1 MLATVYSARTEPA
14 MRQYDVVI
22 ARLATRTRP
31 DEEALTD
38 LLNERARAGWDF
50 DSVAAISATRVM
62 VVFSREAE

>member
-1 MLATVYSARTEPA
+1 

-22 ARLATRTRP
+22 ARLASRTRP

-50 DSVAAISATRVM
+50 HAATTLSTGRAM
-62 VVFSREAE
+62 VVFSRETE

>member
-1 MLATVYSARTEPA
+1 